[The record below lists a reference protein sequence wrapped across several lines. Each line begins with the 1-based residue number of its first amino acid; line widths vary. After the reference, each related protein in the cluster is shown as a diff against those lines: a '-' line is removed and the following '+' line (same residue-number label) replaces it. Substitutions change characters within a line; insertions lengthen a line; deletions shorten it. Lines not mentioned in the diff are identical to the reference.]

1 MPMQLYV
8 TLLKFDFF
16 FFLGFAVQLLAVAAG
31 PQGLPIGKT
40 ELYLTIAAVPLAT
53 ALLVLAAWVVKHES
67 RKGQVCI
74 VVAYIIA
81 IAYFMYKLR
90 QVFVSETAAAYK
102 PARGML
108 TVFGTLTML
117 LLIASVVVGL
127 KCRKNFGTG
136 LKEHMQNGHSLTS
149 GDDGGATSRQR
160 KRMTIW

>member
-1 MPMQLYV
+1 MPTQLYV

-31 PQGLPIGKT
+31 PQGLPVGKT
-40 ELYLTIAAVPLAT
+40 ELYLTISAVPLAT

-74 VVAYIIA
+74 VVAYMIA
-81 IAYFMYKLR
+81 I
-90 QVFVSETAAAYK
+90 
-102 PARGML
+102 

>member
-1 MPMQLYV
+1 MPTQLYV

-40 ELYLTIAAVPLAT
+40 ELYLTISAVPLAT

-74 VVAYIIA
+74 VVAYMIA

>member
-1 MPMQLYV
+1 LPTQLYV

-16 FFLGFAVQLLAVAAG
+16 FFLGFAVQLLAIISN
-31 PQGLPIGKT
+31 PQGIHVGNT
-40 ELYLTIAAVPLAT
+40 ELYLTISAVPLAV
-53 ALLVLAAWVVKHES
+53 ALLLVAVWVVKHES
-67 RKGQVCI
+67 RKGQVVI
-74 VVAYIIA
+74 VVAYLIA

-90 QVFVSETAAAYK
+90 QVFVSETAATYR

-108 TVFGTLTML
+108 TVFGTLTMS

-136 LKEHMQNGHSLTS
+136 LKEHMQNGHSLTG
-149 GDDGGATSRQR
+149 GDDSGTTHQQR

>member
-1 MPMQLYV
+1 M
-8 TLLKFDFF
+8 
-16 FFLGFAVQLLAVAAG
+16 
-31 PQGLPIGKT
+31 PIGKT

-102 PARGML
+102 PAPPM
-108 TVFGTLTML
+108 
-117 LLIASVVVGL
+117 
-127 KCRKNFGTG
+127 
-136 LKEHMQNGHSLTS
+136 
-149 GDDGGATSRQR
+149 
-160 KRMTIW
+160 